1 MNTDTLLGSLDYLT
15 KPWLRNAAELH
26 SWAWRGTGPMNGQPH
41 RCQATLDLLDRMG
54 CQAIVETGT
63 YRGTTTEFLAR
74 SGLPVHTIETDP
86 RLFAYSRLRL
96 RRLRNVY
103 VHHGSSP
110 DVIERLGRSNRAYE
124 RLAGAPCDLP
134 ISRVFFY
141 LDAHWDAHI
150 PLSEELAAIRQ
161 HFEHSVVMVDDFAV
175 PGDSYRWLDRGPDAR
190 LDESSLKNWPD
201 KRRWYP
207 RTEAWREAGQNTGW
221 VVLAQDDHAAHV
233 LDCVAGLRR
242 GSHVYQST
250 ASYPRSVAFGS
261 AGGNHPLGV
270 SPPGAWSNRSL

>member
-1 MNTDTLLGSLDYLT
+1 MNTDTLRGSLDYLT

-41 RCQATLDLLDRMG
+41 RCQTTLDLMTKMN

-74 SGLPVHTIETDP
+74 TGLPVHTIETDP

-96 RRLRNVY
+96 RRLSNVRI
-103 VHHGSSP
+103 HHGSSP
-110 DVIERLGRSNRAYE
+110 DVIDRLGRINN
-124 RLAGAPCDLP
+124 GPAPSLV
-134 ISRVFFY
+134 SGQHMLSTQRVFFY

-150 PLSEELAAIRQ
+150 PLAQELAVIRQ
-161 HFEHSVVMVDDFAV
+161 HFTHAVVMVDDFAV

-190 LDESSLKNWPD
+190 LDESSLRNWPD

-207 RTEAWREAGQNTGW
+207 QTEAWKESGQNTGW
-221 VVLAQDDHAAHV
+221 VVLAQDDQAAEA
-233 LDCVAGLRR
+233 LDAVAGLRR
-242 GSHVYQST
+242 GYHVYQST
-250 ASYPRSVAFGS
+250 ASYPRGVGV
-261 AGGNHPLGV
+261 AGGGGGRPVVG
-270 SPPGAWSNRSL
+270 SEYGID